1 MSYCVVAMTHV
12 TMHVVIAVMNVT
24 SRTERAVVV
33 MVMESVAVM
42 PVPVMCPAAVYVPPT
57 RVITPIPRTMPSIPC
72 VAPEPIVDNGSID
85 IYRFDDVVRTI
96 DVLVAY
102 YLNADLVG
110 RFIFL
115 YIDRCNILIDIF
127 GKDSLQNDES
137 FVSFA
142 GLYDA

>member
-12 TMHVVIAVMNVT
+12 TMHVVIALMNVT

-33 MVMESVAVM
+33 MMMESVAVM

-57 RVITPIPRTMPSIPC
+57 RVITPVPRTMPSVPC
-72 VAPEPIVDNGSID
+72 VAPEPIVDNGSIY

-96 DVLVAY
+96 DVLIAY

>member
-12 TMHVVIAVMNVT
+12 TMHVVIAVMNVM

-33 MVMESVAVM
+33 MMMESVAVM
-42 PVPVMCPAAVYVPPT
+42 PVPVMCPAAVYIPTT
-57 RVITPIPRTMPSIPC
+57 RVITPVPRTMPSVPC

-85 IYRFDDVVRTI
+85 IYRFDDIVRTI

-102 YLNADLVG
+102 HLNADLVG

>member
-12 TMHVVIAVMNVT
+12 TMHVVIALMNVT

-57 RVITPIPRTMPSIPC
+57 RVITPVPRTMPSVPC

-96 DVLVAY
+96 DVLVTY
-102 YLNADLVG
+102 HLNADLLG

>member
-12 TMHVVIAVMNVT
+12 TMHVVIAVMNVM

-33 MVMESVAVM
+33 MMMESVAVM

-57 RVITPIPRTMPSIPC
+57 RVITPVPRTMPCVPC

-96 DVLVAY
+96 DVLIAY